1 MHATLQEE
9 IFFFLSFPKGVI
21 LLCMNSLRE
30 YIMKEKKKK
39 KGGGEGMCYSICNY
53 KTIGLILLSRIL
65 MDILLWTESP
75 VQDQALC
82 YVRTL

>member
-9 IFFFLSFPKGVI
+9 IFFLSFPKGVI

-39 KGGGEGMCYSICNY
+39 EEEKECVIQYVIT
-53 KTIGLILLSRIL
+53 KLLVS
-65 MDILLWTESP
+65 SYYH
-75 VQDQALC
+75 ASS
-82 YVRTL
+82 

>member
-9 IFFFLSFPKGVI
+9 IFFLSFPKGVI

-39 KGGGEGMCYSICNY
+39 RGGEGMCYSICDY
-53 KTIGLILLSRIL
+53 KTIGLILLSCIL
-65 MDILLWTESP
+65 IDILLWTESP

-82 YVRTL
+82 CVRTL